1 MKQILAQQASAYK
14 PENSVINPITREISQ
29 AKVTPDLNRGDDK
42 LAKSIVDKTG
52 DGLNSN
58 VIKLSDHITKLNKT
72 IQASIKANARMS
84 EKQVGDVTGNAMG
97 KRQFN
102 TLRPRVE
109 GIKENVKDFFTLRGF
124 LDKTGIAKR
133 GSGGIV
139 SEYLDRGE
147 AKKNYIDQRMKTKGT
162 TFGSKETFA
171 KQFDEQ
177 KRIESEINK
186 NEKQIKDLRAS
197 GATDIGLKRGGFL
210 KKREELATQ
219 YAKVAPDARP
229 TTESKSEDTDK
240 DTGKVIPFKKPTAE
254 TAGSEEALLEQNKM
268 VAEQTELLIKIE
280 ENTRGDGKGKP
291 KTKAGGAGENQG
303 GGDGGGMGLLDM
315 LGLGGIGKKVLGGV
329 KSAGRFL
336 GGAALT
342 GAKFIGRNPL
352 LMAGT
357 AVAAGAYTGYKGY
370 QAAGEREDAENKQ
383 TEKDLAA
390 GKITQEQA
398 DERKLKTGE
407 SSTVGKSKS
416 VGKGTGMAVGGA
428 AGALKGAALGAA
440 LGSVVPVIGT
450 AIGGLLG
457 GAIGGIG
464 GSYLGGK
471 AGDFLGEKTGQAI
484 NYVGKA
490 KNSVLGMFGKGDK
503 VVDNGDGSKS
513 TFKSDGSKIVQDAS
527 GTKTFDTSGKLI
539 SQTAAVTATV
549 AAAPVAPVSA
559 TSKAEQAKIE
569 AEKTR
574 MASREMYQAGTKES
588 EDARQKI
595 DAFKKANPFDIKP
608 TGDIES
614 GMTPGKFT
622 DPKKQ
627 KEYQALLDTSY
638 QASDKKEKA
647 KKDYQ
652 TADNTGEYK
661 FNKAGQEVRNIGS
674 DFAKLD
680 ALINRFG
687 YKESDFLR
695 EDGKTLNSSKINQE
709 YDKRI
714 KEDLLSK
721 NSPAPAAKDANISQG
736 QQLKSEPQGIGANQP
751 AAKDANISQGQPL
764 KSPTAPVLVSAEKT
778 RLASR
783 EMYQAGTKEE
793 EAAKQ
798 KLEAFEKANPFDY
811 RNKQTPT
818 QAFLEVPGTGKF
830 SDPEKQKEYDALQ
843 DATYKAS
850 DKKEK
855 ARLNYETSDKTQEYK
870 INKFGQQEEN
880 LGAIFAKKDVLIS
893 RFGYKD
899 SDLLNAD
906 GKSYSIGK
914 INAAYDKN
922 VEKDLMSPAAKDA
935 NISQGQG
942 QPLKSGPQGIGA
954 NQPVAD
960 ANIAQGQGQPLKSEP
975 QGIAQGIA
983 QGIGNALTS
992 KTDAN
997 IAQGGKPPVLA
1008 TPKAGGSMIAGE
1020 PWSAGQELSNNQLAE
1035 ISAGIAS
1042 GKIYSN
1048 RVINQYH
1055 TQSGDVKAKASLKV
1069 TAGPQSGIDGEGL
1082 SKKSTANEQAK
1093 MDAGK
1098 SSSGNNTSV
1107 IAPTVNNTSN
1117 QTQLI
1122 KPQIRNQESSQTR
1135 YQDSRYAF

>member
-1 MKQILAQQASAYK
+1 MKQILAQQASVNK

-29 AKVTPDLNRGDDK
+29 AKVDSNLNRGDDK

-72 IQASIKANARMS
+72 IQTSIKASAKMS
-84 EKQVGDVTGNAMG
+84 EQQVGDVTGNAMG

-109 GIKENVKDFFTLRGF
+109 GIKENVKDFFTMRGF

-147 AKKNYIDQRMKTKGT
+147 AKNKYIDQRMKTKGT

-171 KQFDEQ
+171 RQFDEQ

-186 NEKQIKDLRAS
+186 NEKQIKELQAS
-197 GATDIGLKRGGFL
+197 GATDVGLKRGGFL

-229 TTESKSEDTDK
+229 TAESKSEDK
-240 DTGKVIPFKKPTAE
+240 DTGKVLPFKKTTAE
-254 TAGSEEALLEQNKM
+254 TAGSEEAMLEQNKM

-291 KTKAGGAGENQG
+291 KTKAGAAGEAQG
-303 GGDGGGMGLLDM
+303 GGGGGMGLMDM
-315 LGLGGIGKKVLGGV
+315 LGLTGLGGRVLGGV
-329 KSAGRFL
+329 KTAGRFL

-370 QAAGEREDAENKQ
+370 QAAGEREDAENKR
-383 TEKDLAA
+383 TEADLAA

-398 DERKLKTGE
+398 DERKLKSGE

-440 LGSVVPVIGT
+440 LGSVVPVVGT

-471 AGDFLGEKTGQAI
+471 AGDYLGEKTGQAI

-559 TSKAEQAKIE
+559 TSKAEKAKIE

-574 MASREMYQAGTKES
+574 MVARDLYQSGTKDS
-588 EDARQKI
+588 EAARQKL
-595 DAFKKANPFDIKP
+595 DEFKKANPFDIKP

-638 QASDKKEKA
+638 QASDKKDKA

-721 NSPAPAAKDANISQG
+721 NSPAPNAAAPAAKDANISQG
-736 QQLKSEPQGIGANQP
+736 QGQPLKSGPQGISP
-751 AAKDANISQGQPL
+751 AAKDANIAQGQPL
-764 KSPTAPVLVSAEKT
+764 KSPTAPVLVSDEKT

-798 KLEAFEKANPFDY
+798 KLKEFEKANPFDY
-811 RNKQTPT
+811 RDKQTTT

-830 SDPEKQKEYDALQ
+830 SDPKKQKEYDALQ
-843 DATYKAS
+843 DAKYKAA

-855 ARLNYETSDKTQEYK
+855 AKLDYETSDNAQEYN
-870 INKFGQQEEN
+870 INKQGQQKEN
-880 LGAIFAKKDVLIS
+880 LGAIFAKKDVLLS
-893 RFGYKD
+893 RFGYKE

-906 GKSYSIGK
+906 GKSYSISK
-914 INAAYDKN
+914 INTAYDKN
-922 VEKDLMSPAAKDA
+922 VEKDLTSPAAKDA

-960 ANIAQGQGQPLKSEP
+960 ANIAQGQGQPLKSGP
-975 QGIAQGIA
+975 QGIGANQPVA
-983 QGIGNALTS
+983 
-992 KTDAN
+992 DAN

-1042 GKIYSN
+1042 GKTYSN

-1069 TAGPQSGIDGEGL
+1069 TAGPQSGIDGDVL

-1093 MDAGK
+1093 MEAAK

>member
-1 MKQILAQQASAYK
+1 MKQILAQQASVHK

-29 AKVTPDLNRGDDK
+29 AKVDSNLNRGDDK

-72 IQASIKANARMS
+72 IQTSIKTNTRMS
-84 EKQVGDVTGNAMG
+84 EKQVGDVTSNAMG

-109 GIKENVKDFFTLRGF
+109 GFKENVKDFFSMRGF

-147 AKKNYIDQRMKTKGT
+147 AKNKYIDQRMKTKGT

-186 NEKQIKDLRAS
+186 NEKQIKELQAS
-197 GATDIGLKRGGFL
+197 GATDVGLKRGGFL

-229 TTESKSEDTDK
+229 TTESKSEDK
-240 DTGKVIPFKKPTAE
+240 DTGNVLPFKKPAVEATR
-254 TAGSEEALLEQNKM
+254 SEEAMLEQNKM

-291 KTKAGGAGENQG
+291 KAKAGAAGETQG
-303 GGDGGGMGLLDM
+303 GGGSGGMGLMDM
-315 LGLGGIGKKVLGGV
+315 LGLTGLGGRVLGGV
-329 KSAGRFL
+329 KTAGRFL

-370 QAAGEREDAENKQ
+370 QAAGEQEDAQNKQ

-398 DERKLKTGE
+398 DERKLKSGE

-428 AGALKGAALGAA
+428 VGALKGAALGAA
-440 LGSVVPVIGT
+440 VGSVVPVVGT

-464 GSYLGGK
+464 GSYLGGA
-471 AGDFLGEKTGQAI
+471 AGDYLGEKTGQAI
-484 NYVGKA
+484 NYVGNA

-539 SQTAAVTATV
+539 SQTPAVAATV

-559 TSKAEQAKIE
+559 ASKAEKAKIE

-574 MASREMYQAGTKES
+574 MVARDLYQSGTKE
-588 EDARQKI
+588 EEAAKQKLE
-595 DAFKKANPFDIKP
+595 AFKKANPFDIKP

-638 QASDKKEKA
+638 QASDKKDKA

-721 NSPAPAAKDANISQG
+721 NSPAAKDANIAQGQPLKSGPQGIGNQPSPAAKDANI
-736 QQLKSEPQGIGANQP
+736 A
-751 AAKDANISQGQPL
+751 QGQPL
-764 KSPTAPVLVSAEKT
+764 KSPTAPVLVSDEKT

-798 KLEAFEKANPFDY
+798 KLKEFEKANPFDY
-811 RNKQTPT
+811 RDKQTTT

-830 SDPEKQKEYDALQ
+830 SDPKKQKEYDALQ

-855 ARLNYETSDKTQEYK
+855 AKLDYETSDKANQYK
-870 INKFGQQEEN
+870 TNKFGQQEKN

-906 GKSYSIGK
+906 GKSYSISK

-922 VEKDLMSPAAKDA
+922 VEKDLTSPAAKDA

-954 NQPVAD
+954 NQPVA
-960 ANIAQGQGQPLKSEP
+960 
-975 QGIAQGIA
+975 
-983 QGIGNALTS
+983 
-992 KTDAN
+992 DAN

-1042 GKIYSN
+1042 GKTYSN

-1055 TQSGDVKAKASLKV
+1055 TQSGDVKARASLKV
-1069 TAGPQSGIDGEGL
+1069 TAGPQSGIDGDVL

-1093 MDAGK
+1093 MEAAK